1 MDKIQTI
8 IEKEWREVFKN
19 RFVLFAVAFL
29 PLIFAALPLITIYG
43 MSSFGGLE
51 GDIPFEGPGAFLVQ
65 CEGLSSQDCMIYYLL
80 VGFML
85 MFMMIPMIIP
95 ITIAAYSIV
104 GEKTTHTL
112 EPLLATPITTLELLS
127 GKGLAAAIPGILA
140 TWGGYL
146 LFTIGA
152 RLMLGDSQLMGRL
165 FDPLWLIAIFVVGPL
180 LAIASVCLA
189 VMVSSRTTEP
199 RVAEQMSSLV
209 LIPLVV
215 FMVAQFAGLLV
226 INLEIILWFG
236 VILILVDA
244 GLLYFATQLFQRETI
259 LTRWK

>member
-1 MDKIQTI
+1 MDKIRTI
-8 IEKEWREVFKN
+8 ISKEWSEVFKN

-29 PLIFAALPLITIYG
+29 PLIFTALPLITMYG
-43 MSSFGGLE
+43 MLSLE
-51 GDIPFEGPGAFLVQ
+51 GAEADIPFEGPQSFLPL
-65 CEGLSSQDCMIYYLL
+65 CSDLSGNECMVYYLL

-112 EPLLATPITTLELLS
+112 EPLLATPITTIELLS
-127 GKGLAAAIPGILA
+127 GKGLAAVIPGILA
-140 TWGGYL
+140 TWAGYL
-146 LFTIGA
+146 IFTLGA
-152 RLMLGDSQLMGRL
+152 RLLLGSSNLFSRL
-165 FDPLWLIAIFVVGPL
+165 FDPLWLVAIFIVGPL

-189 VMVSSRTTEP
+189 VMVSSRTNEP
-199 RVAEQMSSLV
+199 RVAEQLSSLV
-209 LIPLVV
+209 LLPLVV
-215 FMVAQFAGLLV
+215 LMISQFAGLLV
-226 INLEIILWFG
+226 INLEIILYLALAMVF
-236 VILILVDA
+236 IDL